1 MDLMKN
7 YSYDEPVTV
16 VTWPKSQYLYQQSWF
31 HECALINDEK
41 GISIFGLNA
50 YVVPVR
56 LLTQ

>member
-16 VTWPKSQYLYQQSWF
+16 VTFPKSQELKNKPWF

-41 GISIFGLNA
+41 
-50 YVVPVR
+50 
-56 LLTQ
+56 

>member
-1 MDLMKN
+1 MKN

-16 VTWPKSQYLYQQSWF
+16 VTFPQSQELMSKPWF

-41 GISIFGLNA
+41 GISIFGMQA

-56 LLTQ
+56 LLQNG